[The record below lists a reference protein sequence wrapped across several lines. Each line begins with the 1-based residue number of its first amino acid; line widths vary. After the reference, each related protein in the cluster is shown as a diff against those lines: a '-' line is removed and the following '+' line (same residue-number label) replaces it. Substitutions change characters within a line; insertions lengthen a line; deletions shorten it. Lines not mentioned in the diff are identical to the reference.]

1 MSGKGKS
8 LASKTLFVKPE
19 ADADGLESALVKSE
33 PQSPPGVEDEYA
45 NPKPGPP
52 GKDWFDDFD

>member
-1 MSGKGKS
+1 M
-8 LASKTLFVKPE
+8 ASKTFFVKPE